1 MDTKPTAQK
10 WYSITPLAAAQD
22 SVAPEVEVFVLG
34 NIGDRWDENGVIAAD
49 MVKDLS
55 KLEASRITLR
65 INSYGGSVT
74 DGLAIYNALKRHS
87 APVHAVIEGV
97 ALSCA
102 SYIAMAADT
111 IEMAD
116 NAQMMIHAPWGM
128 TSGNARELREH
139 ADMLDRYARSMSAA
153 YASKSGKPSEEI
165 MAILTDGKDHWYSAA
180 EAVSAGFADT
190 VGPANAVSAHLAK
203 SFDTSRFFQT
213 VATATPKKEPHMA
226 DPVQAVVPVIPAPFA
241 RTKADNAQVVAM
253 FAPFAEVPAVAALQ
267 TEVLTDPGLTVDT
280 IRAKLLDT
288 VGAQSKPAAHTPRIT
303 TVSDE
308 GDKIRAAATT
318 AILHRAGVVAAKRE
332 DMQGNPFAG
341 AKMLDIAKASLA
353 RAGVSTDGM
362 IQTAI
367 VNASFTQSGSDFP
380 IILENTMH
388 KSLQA
393 GYATASLTWNQF
405 CATGSVGDFREHKR
419 YRLGSFGNLDTVNEL
434 GEFTNKSIPDAERS
448 GITAG
453 TKGNIINLSRQAII
467 NDDLSAFVGLA
478 AMLGKAAARSVE
490 ADVYALLALNAGL
503 GPTMGDGN
511 TLFHATHGNIGTGAA
526 ISVASIDAD
535 RVLMAQQKDVS
546 ANDFLDLRP
555 AVLLLPIGLGGTAR
569 SINTDQYD
577 PDTPNKL
584 QKSNIARGLYSAI
597 VDSPRL
603 SGTRRYSF
611 ASPSDAPV
619 LEVVFLDGNSTPYI
633 ETERGFEVDGVR
645 YKIRLDYGV
654 GAIDYRGAVTNA
666 GV

>member
-128 TSGNARELREH
+128 TAGNARELREQ
-139 ADMLDRYARSMSAA
+139 ADMLDRYAQSMAGA

-165 MAILTDGKDHWYSAA
+165 MAILTDGKDHWYSAS
-180 EAVSAGFADT
+180 EAVAAGFADT

-203 SFDTSRFFQT
+203 SFDTSRFYNP

-226 DPVQAVVPVIPAPFA
+226 DPVQAVAPVIPAPFA

-253 FAPFAEVPAVAALQ
+253 FAPFADTPAVAALQ

-318 AILHRAGVVAAKRE
+318 AILHRSGVVSAKRE
-332 DMQGNPFAG
+332 ELQGNPFAG

-353 RAGVSTDGM
+353 RGRIRTDGM
-362 IQTAI
+362 AQDDI
-367 VNASFTQSGSDFP
+367 VSASFTQSVSDFP

-388 KSLQA
+388 KALQA
-393 GYATASLTWNQF
+393 GYATAPLTWNQF
-405 CATGSVGDFREHKR
+405 CATGSVSDFRDHKR

-434 GEFTNKSIPDAERS
+434 GEFTNKSIPDGERS
-448 GITAG
+448 SISAG
-453 TKGNIINLSRQAII
+453 TKGNIINLSTQAIV
-467 NDDLSAFVGLA
+467 NDDLGAFVGLA
-478 AMLGKAAARSVE
+478 NMLGKAAARSVE
-490 ADVYALLALNAGL
+490 ADVYALLALNSGL
-503 GPTMGDGN
+503 GPTMGDSK
-511 TLFHATHGNIGTGAA
+511 TLFHADHGNIGTGAA

-619 LEVVFLDGNSTPYI
+619 LEVVFLDGNSTPTIRMI
-633 ETERGFEVDGVR
+633 EGFDVDGVR
-645 YKIRLDYGV
+645 YRIKLNYGV

-666 GV
+666 GA

>member
-10 WYSITPLAAAQD
+10 WYSITPLAAATEGA
-22 SVAPEVEVFVLG
+22 APEVEVFVLG
-34 NIGDRWDENGVIAAD
+34 NIGDRWDEDGVIASE

-55 KLEASRITLR
+55 KLQASKITLR

-102 SYIAMAADT
+102 SYIAMAGDT
-111 IEMAD
+111 IEMAE
-116 NAQMMIHAPWGM
+116 NSQMMIHAPWSWAG
-128 TSGNARELREH
+128 GNSRELREQ
-139 ADMLDRYARSMSAA
+139 ADMLDRYAQSMSAA
-153 YASKSGKPSEEI
+153 YASKSGKPADEI

-180 EAVSAGFADT
+180 EAVAAGFADT

-203 SFDTSRFFQT
+203 SFDTSRFSQT

-226 DPVQAVVPVIPAPFA
+226 EPVQAVAPVTPAPFA
-241 RTKADNAQVVAM
+241 RTKADNAAVVAM
-253 FAPFAEVPAVAALQ
+253 FAPFAGTPAVAALQ

-303 TVSDE
+303 TVADE

-332 DMQGNPFAG
+332 ELQGNPFA
-341 AKMLDIAKASLA
+341 ASKMLDIAKASLA
-353 RAGVSTDGM
+353 RAGVNTDGM
-362 IQTAI
+362 PQPEI
-367 VNASFTQSGSDFP
+367 VRASFTQSGSDFP

-388 KSLQA
+388 KALQA
-393 GYATASLTWNQF
+393 GYATAALTWNKF

-419 YRLGSFGNLDTVNEL
+419 YRLGSFGNLDAVNEL

-467 NDDLSAFVGLA
+467 NDDLSAFVGLSS
-478 AMLGKAAARSVE
+478 MLGKAAARSVE
-490 ADVYALLALNAGL
+490 ADVYALLALNSGL
-503 GPTMGDGN
+503 GPTMADSK
-511 TLFHATHGNIGTGAA
+511 TLFHADHGNIGTGAA

-546 ANDFLDLRP
+546 ANDYLDLRP

-569 SINTDQYD
+569 VINGAQYD
-577 PDTPNKL
+577 PDTANKL
-584 QKSNIARGLYSAI
+584 QRPNMVAGLYSTI
-597 VDSPRL
+597 VDTPRL

-611 ASPSDAPV
+611 VSPSDAPV

-633 ETERGFEVDGVR
+633 ETERGFEVDGIR

-666 GV
+666 GQ

>member
-1 MDTKPTAQK
+1 M
-10 WYSITPLAAAQD
+10 
-22 SVAPEVEVFVLG
+22 FVLG

-74 DGLAIYNALKRHS
+74 DGLAIYNALKRHT

-128 TSGNARELREH
+128 TAGNARELREQ
-139 ADMLDRYARSMSAA
+139 ADMLDRYAKSMAGA
-153 YASKSGKPSEEI
+153 YASKSGKPADEI

-180 EAVSAGFADT
+180 EAVNAGFADT

-226 DPVQAVVPVIPAPFA
+226 EPVQAVAPVIPAPFA

-253 FAPFAEVPAVAALQ
+253 FAPFADTPAVAALQ

-288 VGAQSKPAAHTPRIT
+288 VGAQSKPVAHTPRIT

-318 AILHRAGVVAAKRE
+318 AILHRAGVVSAKRE
-332 DMQGNPFAG
+332 DMQGNPFAA
-341 AKMLDIAKASLA
+341 AKMMDIAKSSLA
-353 RAGVSTDGM
+353 RAGVSMDGM
-362 IQTAI
+362 WQPQI
-367 VNASFTQSGSDFP
+367 VEASFTQSGSDFP

-388 KSLQA
+388 KALQA
-393 GYATASLTWNQF
+393 GYATAALTWNQF
-405 CATGSVGDFREHKR
+405 CATGSVSDFREHKR

-434 GEFTNKSIPDAERS
+434 GEFTNKSIPDAERA

-467 NDDLSAFVGLA
+467 NDDLGAFVGLA
-478 AMLGKAAARSVE
+478 SMLGKAAARSVE
-490 ADVYALLALNAGL
+490 ADVYALLALNSGL
-503 GPTMGDGN
+503 GPTMADSK
-511 TLFHATHGNIGTGAA
+511 TLFHADHGNIGTGAA

-569 SINTDQYD
+569 VINGAQYD
-577 PDTPNKL
+577 PDTANKL
-584 QKSNIARGLYSAI
+584 QRPNMVAGLYSTI

-603 SGTRRYSF
+603 SGTRRYTF

-654 GAIDYRGAVTNA
+654 GAIDYRGALTNA
-666 GV
+666 GA

>member
-22 SVAPEVEVFVLG
+22 SAAPEVEVFVLG
-34 NIGDRWDENGVIAAD
+34 NIGDHWDENGVIAAD

-128 TSGNARELREH
+128 TAGNARELREQ
-139 ADMLDRYARSMSAA
+139 ADMLDRYAQSMAGA
-153 YASKSGKPSEEI
+153 YASKSGKPAAEI
-165 MAILTDGKDHWYSAA
+165 MSILTDGKDHWYSAS
-180 EAVSAGFADT
+180 EAVAAGFADT

-203 SFDTSRFFQT
+203 SFDTSRFFQA

-226 DPVQAVVPVIPAPFA
+226 DQVQAVVPVTPAPFA
-241 RTKADNAQVVAM
+241 RTKADNAAVVAM
-253 FAPFAEVPAVAALQ
+253 FAPFADTPAVAALQ

-288 VGAQSKPAAHTPRIT
+288 VGAQSKPAAHTPIIT

-308 GDKIRAAATT
+308 ADKIRAAATT
-318 AILHRAGVVAAKRE
+318 AILHRSGVVSAKRE
-332 DMQGNPFAG
+332 ELQGNPFAG

-353 RAGVSTDGM
+353 RGGIRTDGM
-362 IQTAI
+362 AQDDI
-367 VNASFTQSGSDFP
+367 VSASFTQSVSDFP

-388 KSLQA
+388 KALQA
-393 GYATASLTWNQF
+393 GYATAPLTWNQF
-405 CATGSVGDFREHKR
+405 CATGSVSDFRDHKR
-419 YRLGSFGNLDTVNEL
+419 YRLGSFGNLDAVNEL
-434 GEFTNKSIPDAERS
+434 GEFTNKSIPDGERS
-448 GITAG
+448 SISAG
-453 TKGNIINLSRQAII
+453 TKGNIINLSTQAIV
-467 NDDLSAFVGLA
+467 NDDLGAFVVLA
-478 AMLGKAAARSVE
+478 SMLGKAAARSVE

-569 SINTDQYD
+569 VINGAQYD
-577 PDTPNKL
+577 PDTANKL
-584 QKSNIARGLYSAI
+584 QRPNMVAGLYSTI

-611 ASPSDAPV
+611 ASPSEAPV
-619 LEVVFLDGNSTPYI
+619 LEVVFLDGNSTPTIRMI
-633 ETERGFEVDGVR
+633 EGFDVDGVR
-645 YKIRLDYGV
+645 YRIKLNYGV

-666 GV
+666 GA

>member
-1 MDTKPTAQK
+1 M
-10 WYSITPLAAAQD
+10 
-22 SVAPEVEVFVLG
+22 FVLG
-34 NIGDRWDENGVIAAD
+34 NIGDRWDEDGVIASE

-55 KLEASRITLR
+55 KLQASKITLR

-102 SYIAMAADT
+102 SYIAMAGDT
-111 IEMAD
+111 IEMAE
-116 NAQMMIHAPWGM
+116 NSQMMIHAPWSWAG
-128 TSGNARELREH
+128 GNSRELREQ
-139 ADMLDRYARSMSAA
+139 ADMLDRYAQSMAGA
-153 YASKSGKPSEEI
+153 YASKSGKSSDEI

-180 EAVSAGFADT
+180 EAVAAGFADT

-203 SFDTSRFFQT
+203 SFDTSRFYNP

-226 DPVQAVVPVIPAPFA
+226 DPVQAVAPVTPTPFA

-253 FAPFAEVPAVAALQ
+253 FAPFAEMPAVAALQ

-303 TVSDE
+303 TVSDQAE
-308 GDKIRAAATT
+308 KLQAAATT

-332 DMQGNPFAG
+332 ELQGNPFAG

-353 RAGVSTDGM
+353 RAGVSIDGM
-362 IQTAI
+362 MQTKI
-367 VNASFTQSGSDFP
+367 VEASFTQSGSDFP

-388 KSLQA
+388 KALQA
-393 GYATASLTWNQF
+393 GYATAALTWNQF

-467 NDDLSAFVGLA
+467 NDDLGAFVGLA
-478 AMLGKAAARSVE
+478 SMLGKAAARSVE
-490 ADVYALLALNAGL
+490 ADVYALLALNSGL
-503 GPTMGDGN
+503 GPTMADGN
-511 TLFHATHGNIGTGAA
+511 TLFHAAHGNIGTGAA

-584 QKSNIARGLYSAI
+584 QKSNIVRGLYSAI

-633 ETERGFEVDGVR
+633 ETERGFEVDGIR

-666 GV
+666 G

>member
-10 WYSITPLAAAQD
+10 WYSITPLAASAD
-22 SVAPEVEVFVLG
+22 SGAPEVEVFVLG

-55 KLEASRITLR
+55 KLSASNITLR

-74 DGLAIYNALKRHS
+74 DGLAIYNALKRHT

-128 TSGNARELREH
+128 FAGNEIELRER
-139 ADMLDRYARSMSAA
+139 ADMLRRYAQSMSGA
-153 YASKSGKPSEEI
+153 YASKSGKPTEEI

-180 EAVSAGFADT
+180 EAVAAGFADT

-203 SFDTSRFFQT
+203 SFDTSRFSQT
-213 VATATPKKEPHMA
+213 VATATPKKEPTMA
-226 DPVQAVVPVIPAPFA
+226 DPVQAVVPVTPMPFA

-253 FAPFAEVPAVAALQ
+253 FAPFADTPAVAALQ

-280 IRAKLLDT
+280 IRARLLDT

-303 TVSDE
+303 TVADE

-332 DMQGNPFAG
+332 ELQGNPFAG
-341 AKMLDIAKASLA
+341 SKMLDIAKASLA

-362 IQTAI
+362 MQSAI

-388 KSLQA
+388 KALQS
-393 GYATASLTWNQF
+393 GYATAALTWNQF
-405 CATGSVGDFREHKR
+405 CATGSVSDFREHKR

-434 GEFTNKSIPDAERS
+434 GEFTNKSIPDGERS
-448 GITAG
+448 GITAS
-453 TKGNIINLSRQAII
+453 TKGNIINL
-467 NDDLSAFVGLA
+467 
-478 AMLGKAAARSVE
+478 
-490 ADVYALLALNAGL
+490 
-503 GPTMGDGN
+503 
-511 TLFHATHGNIGTGAA
+511 
-526 ISVASIDAD
+526 
-535 RVLMAQQKDVS
+535 
-546 ANDFLDLRP
+546 
-555 AVLLLPIGLGGTAR
+555 
-569 SINTDQYD
+569 
-577 PDTPNKL
+577 
-584 QKSNIARGLYSAI
+584 
-597 VDSPRL
+597 
-603 SGTRRYSF
+603 
-611 ASPSDAPV
+611 
-619 LEVVFLDGNSTPYI
+619 
-633 ETERGFEVDGVR
+633 
-645 YKIRLDYGV
+645 
-654 GAIDYRGAVTNA
+654 
-666 GV
+666 

>member
-34 NIGDRWDENGVIAAD
+34 NIGDRWDEDGVIAVD

-111 IEMAD
+111 IEMAE

-128 TSGNARELREH
+128 TAGNARELREQ
-139 ADMLDRYARSMSAA
+139 ADMLDRYAQSMAGA

-165 MAILTDGKDHWYSAA
+165 MAILTDGKDHWYSAS
-180 EAVSAGFADT
+180 EAVAAGFADT

-241 RTKADNAQVVAM
+241 RTKADNAAVVAM

-288 VGAQSKPAAHTPRIT
+288 VGAQSKPVAHTPRIT

-362 IQTAI
+362 MQTKI

-434 GEFTNKSIPDAERS
+434 NEFTNKSIPDGERS
-448 GITAG
+448 SISAG

-467 NDDLSAFVGLA
+467 DDDLGAFVGLA
-478 AMLGKAAARSVE
+478 SMLGKAAARSVE
-490 ADVYALLALNAGL
+490 ADVYALLALNSGL
-503 GPTMGDGN
+503 GPTMADSK
-511 TLFHATHGNIGTGAA
+511 TLFHADHGNIGTGAA

-569 SINTDQYD
+569 VINGAQYD
-577 PDTPNKL
+577 PDTANKL
-584 QKSNIARGLYSAI
+584 QRPNMVAGLYSTI

-666 GV
+666 GA